1 MTYAD
6 GLTAAADLV
15 EKQRDKAEHNPFL
28 QEGECLAVVAELEWL
43 GAILRETATR
53 HREAAQR

>member
-28 QEGECLAVVAELEWL
+28 QEGECLA
-43 GAILRETATR
+43 GR